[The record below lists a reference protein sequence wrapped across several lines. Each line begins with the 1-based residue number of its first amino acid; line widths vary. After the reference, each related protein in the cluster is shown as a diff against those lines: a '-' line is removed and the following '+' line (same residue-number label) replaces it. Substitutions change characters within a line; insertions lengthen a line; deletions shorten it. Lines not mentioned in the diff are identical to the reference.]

1 MVAGGRT
8 GCAGADAN
16 GTKPMTD
23 NADASRVDKNT
34 AGEAALSILMVDDD
48 ALNLKVL
55 TESIRDLGHTLLA
68 ARSGL
73 DAIRIAAKAHPTL
86 ILLDIQMPGIDGYET
101 CRRLKAD
108 PATRDIAV
116 IFLTAL
122 QSTADKVKGLSL
134 GAVDFITKPFDPD
147 EIAAR
152 VTRQLAVQQRQ
163 KDLLRE
169 NRMLTS
175 QLRDAGLA
183 QDDGREVAELS
194 LTDIIAKGEN
204 DRVEFKSTLRWN
216 LKTDRNERV
225 IEKAWLKTVVAFL
238 NSNGGTLVVGVDD
251 AGTIVGIEPD
261 RFENEDKYLLHV
273 NNRLQQ
279 HVGLAHCA
287 CIRYYLAAAEGRK
300 ALVVHCR
307 PSSQPVFL
315 KMGKEEEFFIRV
327 GPGSRKLST
336 SEVVAY
342 VAQRQVDG

>member
-1 MVAGGRT
+1 
-8 GCAGADAN
+8 
-16 GTKPMTD
+16 MTD
-23 NADASRVDKNT
+23 IADPPRVNANTPEDAT
-34 AGEAALSILMVDDD
+34 LSILMVDDD
-48 ALNLKVL
+48 PLNLKVL
-55 TESIRDLGHTLLA
+55 TETIKDLGYTLLA
-68 ARSGL
+68 ARSGD

-108 PATRDIAV
+108 PLTQDIAV

-147 EIAAR
+147 EITAR
-152 VTRQLAVQQRQ
+152 VTRQVAVQQRQ
-163 KDLLRE
+163 KELLRE
-169 NRMLTS
+169 NRMLSS
-175 QLRDAGLA
+175 QLREAGLSDDEG
-183 QDDGREVAELS
+183 QDSAERS
-194 LTDIIAKGEN
+194 VSEIIARGES
-204 DRVEFKSTLRWN
+204 DQVEFKSTLRWN
-216 LKTDRNERV
+216 LKTDRSERV

-238 NSNGGTLVVGVDD
+238 NSSGGTLVVGVDD
-251 AGTIVGIEPD
+251 DGAILGIEPD
-261 RFENEDKYLLHV
+261 QFENEDKYLLHV

-287 CIRYYLAAAEGRK
+287 CIRYYLAATEGRRV
-300 ALVVHCR
+300 LVVHCR

-327 GPGSRKLST
+327 GPGSRKLSM

-342 VAQRQVDG
+342 VSQRQVEG

>member
-1 MVAGGRT
+1 M
-8 GCAGADAN
+8 N
-16 GTKPMTD
+16 GIEPMTD
-23 NADASRVDKNT
+23 NADTPRVNANT
-34 AGEAALSILMVDDD
+34 AEDAAISILMVDDD
-48 ALNLKVL
+48 PLNLKVL
-55 TESIRDLGHTLLA
+55 TETIKDLGHTLLA
-68 ARSGL
+68 ARSGR

-101 CRRLKAD
+101 CRQLKAD
-108 PATRDIAV
+108 PATQDIAV

-147 EIAAR
+147 EISAR

-169 NRMLTS
+169 NQMLSS
-175 QLRDAGLA
+175 QLREAGLGE
-183 QDDGREVAELS
+183 DGVGNAAEES
-194 LTDIIAKGEN
+194 LAAIIARGES

-216 LKTDRNERV
+216 LKTDRSERV

-238 NSNGGTLVVGVDD
+238 NSSGGTLVVGVDD
-251 AGTIVGIEPD
+251 EGTIIGIEPD
-261 RFENEDKYLLHV
+261 RFDNEDKYLLHV

-287 CIRYYLAAAEGRK
+287 SIRYFLSAAEGRK

-342 VAQRQVDG
+342 VTQRQVDG

>member
-1 MVAGGRT
+1 
-8 GCAGADAN
+8 
-16 GTKPMTD
+16 MTD
-23 NADASRVDKNT
+23 IADPPRVNANTPEDAT
-34 AGEAALSILMVDDD
+34 LSILMVDDD
-48 ALNLKVL
+48 PLNLKVL
-55 TESIRDLGHTLLA
+55 TETIKDLGYTLLA
-68 ARSGL
+68 ARSGD

-108 PATRDIAV
+108 PLTQDIAV

-147 EIAAR
+147 EITAR
-152 VTRQLAVQQRQ
+152 VTRQVAVQQRQ
-163 KDLLRE
+163 KELLRE
-169 NRMLTS
+169 NRMLSS
-175 QLRDAGLA
+175 QLREAGLSDDEG
-183 QDDGREVAELS
+183 QDSAERS
-194 LTDIIAKGEN
+194 VSEIIARGES
-204 DRVEFKSTLRWN
+204 DQVEFKSTLRWN
-216 LKTDRNERV
+216 LKTDRSERV

-238 NSNGGTLVVGVDD
+238 NSSGGTLVVGVDD
-251 AGTIVGIEPD
+251 DGAILGIEPD
-261 RFENEDKYLLHV
+261 QFENEDKYLLHV

-287 CIRYYLAAAEGRK
+287 RIRYYLAATGERRV
-300 ALVVHCR
+300 LVVHCR

-327 GPGSRKLST
+327 GPGSRKLSM

-342 VAQRQVDG
+342 VSQRQVEG

>member
-1 MVAGGRT
+1 
-8 GCAGADAN
+8 
-16 GTKPMTD
+16 MTD
-23 NADASRVDKNT
+23 NADASRGDEDT
-34 AGEAALSILMVDDD
+34 AEDATLSILMVDDD
-48 ALNLKVL
+48 PLNLKVL
-55 TESIRDLGHTLLA
+55 TETIKDLGYTLLA
-68 ARSGL
+68 ARSGH

-108 PATRDIAV
+108 SATQDIAV

-147 EIAAR
+147 EITAR
-152 VTRQLAVQQRQ
+152 VTRQVAVQQRH
-163 KDLLRE
+163 KELLRE
-169 NRMLTS
+169 NRMLAT
-175 QLRDAGLA
+175 QLREAVSSEDENQDDAGRSLA
-183 QDDGREVAELS
+183 E
-194 LTDIIAKGEN
+194 IIAQGES

-216 LKTDRNERV
+216 LKTDRSERV

-238 NSNGGTLVVGVDD
+238 NSSGGTLVIGVGDD
-251 AGTIVGIEPD
+251 GAILGIEPD
-261 RFENEDKYLLHV
+261 CFENEDKYLLHV
-273 NNRLQQ
+273 NNRLQE

-287 CIRYYLAAAEGRK
+287 CIRYYLAVAEGHK
-300 ALVVHCR
+300 VLVVHCR

-342 VAQRQVDG
+342 VTQRQVDG